1 MERIGRYTVLRK
13 IGSGGMAEVFLA
25 RSQWAQGTEKLL
37 VVKKIHPAL
46 AKNAK
51 FIGMFVDEARVAM
64 RLNHTNIVQVYT
76 FEQIDD
82 FFILAMEYVD
92 GPDLLRLESVVR
104 KNGDRVPFGLSALI
118 AAEVAKGLDYAHSRC
133 DDRGEPIDIV
143 HRDVSPQNIL
153 ISLEGA
159 VKIADFGIARARWL
173 DEEAVGTIKGKLGYM
188 PPEQAAGQ
196 PVDRRSDVYALGVV
210 LHEMLVGRSL
220 MKVKP
225 NDDPREV
232 VKDLCH
238 PAPVDIDPS
247 IPASLN
253 AVVVKAMARD
263 PDERFEN
270 AREMAQALVRFLH
283 SETEIYDA
291 HALESW
297 IHKIDP
303 DRWDMEEAKAESSEK
318 QANTARQIPVV
329 DDLTSPFGKL
339 GEEEQR
345 SAIVV
350 SCQFNIEPHPS
361 SEELASEIMRLAG
374 EMAFKAEGVLEQR
387 SSGFAVFLGI
397 LHSSMEDAIQAI
409 RLAHDVIDATHALS
423 RDHRIAIKVKLTIN
437 RGLVRS
443 LTARGEGAPKF
454 VPDMRLQEMEAALL
468 DAAEFDDI
476 VVDDQ
481 VFRLTRREY
490 NLEEKQRDAL
500 GGRVEGI
507 ASETEPRR
515 VYRVLG
521 AKSHSER
528 NLEIS
533 LGGSFYG
540 REKELKQLE
549 QALGAAMG
557 GQFVILKVVGEMG
570 IGKSRLVNRFLETV
584 PPVGVR
590 VLRTECVFAERD
602 CPLGAAA
609 AGTRLALG
617 LSKGKV
623 DTELSEKLELLLG
636 ELPRYRE
643 RQRRFLGEFLQ
654 SPETFWTSYRGG
666 RRELIRRTAAG
677 LGVLVSMAT
686 HTKPVV
692 LVVDNAHWF
701 DGPSLD
707 VLAEITQH
715 RVDVPMLLVFVGHP
729 QTMEGRSIPDLA
741 TIELKEL
748 SDPLLKN
755 LIFDR
760 LGSSESMED
769 LARQVLAR
777 AQGNPFFANE
787 IIDSLIEQKIIIPVT
802 GEGTTRYRQA
812 RPGTIRLPA
821 TMEGIAGSRIDMLV
835 PEQRTVLRTAAA
847 VGASFTSETVGGLVG
862 HDVQDEI
869 NALVIQGLLKPMAVE
884 TGRPPSFRFRQTMVR
899 EAAYGGLSNQDRKRI
914 HHGMAEQLMS
924 AVREGEAV
932 PNVRIA
938 WHLDRGGETDA
949 AGRYYLAAG
958 NSAMLIYSDREAL
971 KLYDRA
977 IPRLPS
983 DSRERFE
990 ALAKR
995 ERVLRG
1001 LGRHK
1006 GREGDLDELERI
1018 AGVLDDDALR
1028 SETTTRQ
1035 AQLKYDLGDFV
1046 SAAKMLGR
1054 SIDLAVR
1061 TSDVTGQVEALRLLA
1076 YVAAEEGHLI
1086 RALDCCNRA
1095 IALVPEDTESARFL
1109 KARALGIK
1117 GFVLIHMGHLDNA
1130 AAPLAE
1136 AVVLFRRQRKRRNES
1151 QVMSNLS
1158 LLAAARGELIE
1169 AVDFLKS
1176 AMRMDFEVR
1185 DVSARGRKLA
1195 VLGNIQIEIGDFQ
1208 AAYKNLA
1215 NGRVICRENREPYG
1229 EIEADLGLAEIALF
1243 SGEMKRARKILE
1255 SVGRQDLLAHSR
1267 LLIVRHRQLA
1277 SQVLLIS
1284 GSQRAAQR
1292 LAEEA
1297 TRIALEAG
1305 MNGEAVH
1312 GGVRQGRVLAEV
1324 GRVGEALVT
1333 TRRATDLLM
1342 NLGRVR
1348 RAEEVWWIQAL
1359 TLHKAGN
1366 SYRAEKALDEAR
1378 KEVAR
1383 KRAKIVDPE
1392 IAGFYDN
1399 HPLVRSI
1406 QVGMD

>member
-37 VVKKIHPAL
+37 VIKKIHPAL

-92 GPDLLRLESVVR
+92 GPDLLRLERVAR
-104 KNGDRVPFGLSALI
+104 KDGDRFPFGLAALI
-118 AAEVAKGLDYAHSRC
+118 TAEVAKGLDYAHSRR
-133 DDRGEPIDIV
+133 DDRGEPLDIV

-173 DEEAVGTIKGKLGYM
+173 DEEAAGTIKGKLGYM
-188 PPEQAAGQ
+188 APEQAAGQ
-196 PVDRRSDVYALGVV
+196 SVDRRSDVYALGVV

-220 MKVKP
+220 IKVKP
-225 NDDPREV
+225 GDDPREI
-232 VKDLCH
+232 VKDSHH
-238 PAPVDIDPS
+238 PMPLDIDPS

-253 AVVVKAMARD
+253 AVVTKAMAKD
-263 PDERFEN
+263 PGDRFEN
-270 AREMAQALVRFLH
+270 TREMAQALIRFLH

-297 IHKIDP
+297 VHELDP
-303 DRWDMEEAKAESSEK
+303 DRHDEEDSASESLEK
-318 QANTARQIPVV
+318 LPSTARLIPAV
-329 DDLTSPFGKL
+329 DGLTAPFGKL

-345 SAIVV
+345 AAVVV
-350 SCQFNIEPHPS
+350 SCHFNIEPHPS
-361 SEELASEIMRLAG
+361 REELASEIMRLVG
-374 EMAFKAEGVLEQR
+374 EMAFKAEGVFEQR

-409 RLAHDVIDATHALS
+409 RLANDVLDATHALS
-423 RDHRIAIKVKLTIN
+423 RDHRIAIKVKLMVN
-437 RGLVRS
+437 RGHVRS

-454 VPDMRLQEMEAALL
+454 VPDNRLKEMEATLL
-468 DAAEFDDI
+468 GAADFDDI

-481 VFRLTRREY
+481 VFRLARREY
-490 NLEEKQRDAL
+490 NFEEKQRNEL
-500 GGRVEGI
+500 GDRGQET
-507 ASETEPRR
+507 ASETESWRL
-515 VYRVLG
+515 YRVIG
-521 AKSHSER
+521 AKSRSER
-528 NLEIS
+528 NREVS
-533 LGGSFYG
+533 VGGSFYG

-557 GQFVILKVVGEMG
+557 GHFVILKVVGEMG
-570 IGKSRLVNRFLETV
+570 IGKSRLVSRFLETV
-584 PPVGVR
+584 PPAGIR
-590 VLRTECVFAERD
+590 VLRTECIFAERD
-602 CPLGAAA
+602 RPLSAAA
-609 AGTRLALG
+609 AGTRIALG
-617 LSKGKV
+617 ITEGKV
-623 DTELSEKLELLLG
+623 DAELSESLELLLG
-636 ELPRYRE
+636 DLPRYRE
-643 RQRRFLGEFLQ
+643 RQQRFLNEFLK
-654 SPETFWTSYRGG
+654 SPDSLWTSYRGG

-677 LGVLVSMAT
+677 LGVLVSVAT
-686 HTKPVV
+686 NTKPVV
-692 LVVDNAHWF
+692 LVVDNAHWL

-707 VLAEITQH
+707 VLAEIAQQ
-715 RVDVPMLLVFVGHP
+715 RVEVPMLLVLVGHP
-729 QTMEGRSIPDLA
+729 QTMEGRRVADLT

-748 SDPLLKN
+748 PDPLLKD

-760 LGSSESMED
+760 LGSSGSMED

-787 IIDSLIEQKIIIPVT
+787 IIDSLIEQRIIIPVT
-802 GEGTTRYRQA
+802 GEGTTRYKQA

-821 TMEGIAGSRIDMLV
+821 TMEGIAGSRIDMLI

-847 VGASFTSETVGGLVG
+847 VGASFTSETVSGLVG

-869 NALVIQGLLKPMAVE
+869 NALVTQGLLAPMAVE

-958 NSAMLIYSDREAL
+958 NSAMSIYSDREAL

-977 IPRLPS
+977 IPRLPA
-983 DSRERFE
+983 DSRDRFD

-995 ERVLRG
+995 ERALRG

-1006 GREGDLDELERI
+1006 GRKGDVDELERI
-1018 AGVLDDDALR
+1018 AGALDDDALR
-1028 SETTTRQ
+1028 SQATTRQ
-1035 AQLKYDLGDFV
+1035 AQLNYDLGDFI

-1061 TSDVTGQVEALRLLA
+1061 ASDVTGQVEALRLLA
-1076 YVAAEEGHLI
+1076 YVAVEEGHLI
-1086 RALDCCNRA
+1086 RALDCCDRA
-1095 IALVPEDTESARFL
+1095 IALIPEGAESASYL
-1109 KARALGIK
+1109 KGRALGIK
-1117 GFVLIHMGHLDNA
+1117 GFVLLNMGHLDNA

-1169 AVDFLKS
+1169 AVDFLKT
-1176 AMRMDFEVR
+1176 AMRIDFEVR

-1195 VLGNIQIEIGDFQ
+1195 ALGAIQIEVGDFQ

-1215 NGRVICRENREPYG
+1215 AARVICRENREPIG
-1229 EIEADLGLAEIALF
+1229 EIEADLGLAELALF
-1243 SGEMKRARKILE
+1243 SGEMKRARK
-1255 SVGRQDLLAHSR
+1255 
-1267 LLIVRHRQLA
+1267 
-1277 SQVLLIS
+1277 
-1284 GSQRAAQR
+1284 
-1292 LAEEA
+1292 
-1297 TRIALEAG
+1297 
-1305 MNGEAVH
+1305 
-1312 GGVRQGRVLAEV
+1312 
-1324 GRVGEALVT
+1324 
-1333 TRRATDLLM
+1333 
-1342 NLGRVR
+1342 
-1348 RAEEVWWIQAL
+1348 
-1359 TLHKAGN
+1359 
-1366 SYRAEKALDEAR
+1366 
-1378 KEVAR
+1378 
-1383 KRAKIVDPE
+1383 
-1392 IAGFYDN
+1392 
-1399 HPLVRSI
+1399 
-1406 QVGMD
+1406 